1 MMRWALLLAALVLAA
16 RFGSADDKARS
27 RDGSSSSG
35 GSSDAGAR
43 HHSSSSSSSSSSENH
58 GSSSSSSS
66 SSSASSDASDPTPAQ
81 RRHPRAGTGTG
92 YTYGKGYYD
101 NGYGYPYY
109 GSFYFG
115 YPAYYYGY
123 AGYPAYYGQP
133 YYAAAYGSG
142 YPNVG
147 SLRLIVEP
155 EKTKVYVDSYYAGVA
170 DDFDGIFQRLHLSTG
185 RHEITLKLDG
195 YRSQRFRVYVPVD
208 HTIKLHYDMVR
219 GQGEQPDEVVGEP
232 DVAARPV
239 GYARLGEE
247 EGGPVPGDAGRLR
260 VDVRPPDSSI
270 YVDGVFR
277 GTARDLDG
285 MPLPPGRHHIEIVRP
300 GYRTLEQDV
309 EIRSGE
315 PTEVRADLERSS

>member
-1 MMRWALLLAALVLAA
+1 MWLAPGRGRKEAHMMRWALLLAALVLAA

-92 YTYGKGYYD
+92 YTYGNGYYD

-155 EKTKVYVDSYYAGVA
+155 EKTKVYVDGYYAGVA

-185 RHEITLKLDG
+185 PPRNHAEARRLSQSALPRLRPRGPHHQAALRHG
-195 YRSQRFRVYVPVD
+195 PRPRR
-208 HTIKLHYDMVR
+208 
-219 GQGEQPDEVVGEP
+219 
-232 DVAARPV
+232 AAR
-239 GYARLGEE
+239 R
-247 EGGPVPGDAGRLR
+247 GRR
-260 VDVRPPDSSI
+260 
-270 YVDGVFR
+270 
-277 GTARDLDG
+277 
-285 MPLPPGRHHIEIVRP
+285 
-300 GYRTLEQDV
+300 
-309 EIRSGE
+309 
-315 PTEVRADLERSS
+315 